1 MDHDSIDE
9 SFDRENERIQI
20 IDKKRTLEKSPTLKS
35 FEAYL

>member
-9 SFDRENERIQI
+9 SFECENERIQI
-20 IDKKRTLEKSPTLKS
+20 IDKKRTLEKSPTLMI